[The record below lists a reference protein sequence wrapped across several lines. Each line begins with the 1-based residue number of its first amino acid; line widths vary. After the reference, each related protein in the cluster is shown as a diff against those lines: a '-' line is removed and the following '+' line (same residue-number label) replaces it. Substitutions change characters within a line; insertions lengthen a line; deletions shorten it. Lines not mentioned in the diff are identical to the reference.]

1 MRLFVSYSRRD
12 GIVTTELLRSLEIY
26 LRGFCKPFIHCLA
39 EQGSK
44 WEQIHVI
51 SSLVTSHAILIVK
64 SPATSSS
71 EWVQLEIGIATF
83 LRIPVLE
90 LDSHD
95 LVILHEA
102 EHSHSPELPSN
113 TRSLPSPLLAAR

>member
-12 GIVTTELLRSLEIY
+12 GVVTTELLRSLEMY

-39 EQGSK
+39 ERGSE

-64 SPATSSS
+64 SPAISSS
-71 EWVQLEIGIATF
+71 EWVRLEIRIATL

-90 LDSHD
+90 LDWHD

-102 EHSHSPELPSN
+102 EHSRTPEPPPNS
-113 TRSLPSPLLAAR
+113 RSFSLQILAAS